1 MMDLEKRYTT
11 RKNNSSA
18 NPLSYNSTNCSITT
32 STANLYTSNAASI
45 NDLVEQSPE
54 SSKDVDSSKFIR
66 KLYIYIYIYRDI
78 DANMINTFV

>member
-18 NPLSYNSTNCSITT
+18 NSLSYNSTNCSITT
-32 STANLYTSNAASI
+32 STANLYSSNAASI
-45 NDLVEQSPE
+45 NDIVEQSPE

-66 KLYIYIYIYRDI
+66 KLYIYIYNNKILRRKHD
-78 DANMINTFV
+78 